1 MSMDN
6 STFYSKMNKRILFIP
21 LFEWVIILFIF
32 LGMLL
37 VLAKFAGGPVNS
49 DNLFYMD
56 AGLNGIKSF
65 HTLFYY
71 FHIYFQ
77 RFFME
82 IASSPLAGAK
92 LFWAFLISL
101 TSLLI
106 YLITRI
112 LTKQNS
118 WVNALLAV
126 AIFFSASFLSKY
138 SGRTENDLTAMMI
151 ITLIFFFY
159 LLAFRTEFSNLWII
173 GLLGFLFFLAFKS
186 KETALLCSYIILGIG
201 FSDTGN
207 FNFQK
212 IIKKIP
218 FLLLGFFLGGLFFI
232 LLNTIIV
239 KDPFWGIRISDFSGY
254 FVGIDTHVRWGD
266 ISKNYFSNEILISLL
281 IPFFLYVI
289 SGIQNNDNKIPA
301 SLKLFWFYPLILV
314 IFFTLLMIFSSGYKI
329 LVSDRLFFPAIPILC
344 VLGSQ
349 VIHFDM
355 VKTFRDWR
363 YIGLLFMIG
372 ILIAIFI
379 HYIIMITI
387 PITKYQY
394 NEVVQNII
402 QPLFLSF
409 LLISLFW
416 KKPIKIQRLSVP
428 VICLIVLLFHPT
440 LLSFKSLLVDR
451 PNSERA
457 NQIFYPFSAFSDQI
471 NYSPNM
477 KFYISSSINKEQQM
491 LLKRADEVSSIFN
504 VYFREDSNVEN
515 FINPIIYNIKK
526 GELFYLDPLK
536 SLPAM
541 NYDYALITTNDWTR
555 IKDNAQLF
563 ASISN
568 NYEIIFDDQGAIGLL
583 IRK

>member
-1 MSMDN
+1 MDN
-6 STFYSKMNKRILFIP
+6 STFYSKINRRILFIP
-21 LFEWVIILFIF
+21 LFEWVIILFVF

-56 AGLNGIKSF
+56 AGLNGLKSY

-92 LFWAFLISL
+92 LFWSFLISL
-101 TSLLI
+101 TTLLI

-118 WVNALLAV
+118 WINALLAV

-159 LLAFRTEFSNLWII
+159 LLAFQTEFSNLWII

-186 KETALLCSYIILGIG
+186 KETAILCSYIILGFG
-201 FSDTGN
+201 FSNSGN

-212 IIKKIP
+212 ILRKIP
-218 FLLLGFFLGGLFFI
+218 FLLLGFLLGGLFFV

-239 KDPFWGIRISDFSGY
+239 KDPFWGIRISDISGY
-254 FVGIDTHVRWGD
+254 FVGIDSHVRWGD
-266 ISKNYFSNEILISLL
+266 ISKNYFSNEILITLL
-281 IPFFLYVI
+281 IPFILYIV
-289 SGIQNNDNKIPA
+289 SGIQNSNKKIPA

-349 VIHFDM
+349 VIQFDM

-363 YIGLLFMIG
+363 YIGLILIIG
-372 ILIAIFI
+372 ILISISI
-379 HYIIMITI
+379 HYIITITI
-387 PITKYQY
+387 PITKYKY

-416 KKPIKIQRLSVP
+416 KKPIKIKQLSVP

-440 LLSFKSLLVDR
+440 VLNFKTFFIDR
-451 PNSERA
+451 SNSQRA
-457 NQIFYPFSAFSDQI
+457 NQIFYPFSAFSNQI
-471 NYSPNM
+471 KYSPNM
-477 KFYISSSINKEQQM
+477 KFYISSSINNEQQM

-504 VYFREDSNVEN
+504 IYFSEDSTVEN

-526 GELFYLDPLK
+526 GELFFLDPLE

-541 NYDYALITTNDWTR
+541 NYGYALISANDWIR
-555 IKDNAQLF
+555 IKDNAQLY
-563 ASISN
+563 ALISN
-568 NYEIIFDDQGAIGLL
+568 NYEIIFDDQGVIGLL

>member
-1 MSMDN
+1 MDN
-6 STFYSKMNKRILFIP
+6 STFYSKINRRILFIP
-21 LFEWVIILFIF
+21 LFEWVIILLVF

-56 AGLNGIKSF
+56 AGLNGLKSY

-92 LFWAFLISL
+92 LFWSFLISL
-101 TSLLI
+101 TTLLI
-106 YLITRI
+106 YLIARI

-118 WVNALLAV
+118 WINALLAV

-159 LLAFRTEFSNLWII
+159 LLAFQTEFSNLWII

-186 KETALLCSYIILGIG
+186 KETAILCSYIILGFG
-201 FSDTGN
+201 FSNSGN

-212 IIKKIP
+212 ILRNIP
-218 FLLLGFFLGGLFFI
+218 FLLLGFLLGGLFFV

-239 KDPFWGIRISDFSGY
+239 KDPFWGIRISDISGY
-254 FVGIDTHVRWGD
+254 FIGIDSHVRWGD
-266 ISKNYFSNEILISLL
+266 ISKNYFSNEILITLL
-281 IPFFLYVI
+281 IPFILYIV
-289 SGIQNNDNKIPA
+289 SGIQNNNKKIPA
-301 SLKLFWFYPLILV
+301 SLKLFWFFPLILV

-349 VIHFDM
+349 VIQFDL
-355 VKTFRDWR
+355 VKTYRDWR
-363 YIGLLFMIG
+363 YIGLIFILG
-372 ILIAIFI
+372 ILISISI
-379 HYIIMITI
+379 HYIITITL
-387 PITKYQY
+387 PITKYKY

-409 LLISLFW
+409 FLISLFW
-416 KKPIKIQRLSVP
+416 KKPIKIKQLSVP

-440 LLSFKSLLVDR
+440 LLNIKSFFVDR
-451 PNSERA
+451 PNSQRA
-457 NQIFYPFSAFSDQI
+457 NQIFYPFSAFSNQI
-471 NYSPNM
+471 KFSPNM
-477 KFYISSSINKEQQM
+477 KFYISSSINNEQQM

-504 VYFREDSNVEN
+504 VYFGEDSTVEN

-526 GELFYLDPLK
+526 GELFFLDPLE

-541 NYDYALITTNDWTR
+541 NFDYALITANDWIR
-555 IKDNAQLF
+555 IKDNKQLY
-563 ASISN
+563 ALISN
-568 NYEIIFDDQGAIGLL
+568 NYEIIFDDQGVIGLL

>member
-1 MSMDN
+1 MLNAPNHLKINM
-6 STFYSKMNKRILFIP
+6 RILWIP
-21 LFEWVIILFIF
+21 LFEWVIVIF
-32 LGMLL
+32 LFLGFFF
-37 VLAKFAGGPVNS
+37 VLGKFAGGPVNS

-56 AGLNGIKSF
+56 AGLNGLKSY

-92 LFWAFLISL
+92 LFWSFLISS
-101 TSLLI
+101 TCLLI

-118 WVNALLAV
+118 WINALIAV
-126 AIFFSASFLSKY
+126 ALFLSASFLSKY

-159 LLAFRTEFSNLWII
+159 LLAFRTGFSNLWII
-173 GLLGFLFFLAFKS
+173 GLLGFLFFLAFKT
-186 KETALLCSYIILGIG
+186 KETAFLCGYIILGFG
-201 FSDTGN
+201 FSNSGN

-212 IIKKIP
+212 ILRKIP
-218 FLLLGFFLGGLFFI
+218 FLLLGFFLGGLFYI

-254 FVGIDTHVRWGD
+254 FVGIDTHIRWGD
-266 ISKNYFSNEILISLL
+266 ISKNYFSNEILITLL
-281 IPFFLYVI
+281 IPFILYVI
-289 SGIQNNDNKIPA
+289 SGIQNNDKKIPA
-301 SLKLFWFYPLILV
+301 SLKLFWFYPFILV

-349 VIHFDM
+349 VIQFDI
-355 VKTFRDWR
+355 VKTFRDWWH
-363 YIGLLFMIG
+363 IGFLFLIG
-372 ILIAIFI
+372 ILISISI
-379 HYIIMITI
+379 HYIITITI
-387 PITKYQY
+387 PITKYKY
-394 NEVVQNII
+394 TEIVQNII

-409 LLISLFW
+409 FLISLFW
-416 KKPIKIQRLSVP
+416 KKPIKIKQLSVP

-440 LLSFKSLLVDR
+440 LLNFQSFFVDR
-451 PNSERA
+451 PNSQRA
-457 NQIFYPFSAFSDQI
+457 NQIFYPFSAFSEEI
-471 NYSPNM
+471 KYSPTM

-491 LLKRADEVSSIFN
+491 LLKRADEISSIFN
-504 VYFREDSNVEN
+504 VYFSEDSTVEN

-526 GELFYLDPLK
+526 GELFFLDPLE

-541 NYDYALITTNDWTR
+541 NYDYALISANDWIR
-555 IKDNAQLF
+555 IKDNVQLY
-563 ASISN
+563 ALISN
-568 NYEIIFDDQGAIGLL
+568 NYEIIFDDQGVIGLL

>member
-1 MSMDN
+1 MDN
-6 STFYSKMNKRILFIP
+6 STFFSKINRRILFIP
-21 LFEWVIILFIF
+21 LFEWVIILFVF

-65 HTLFYY
+65 HTLSYY

-118 WVNALLAV
+118 WINALLAV

-159 LLAFRTEFSNLWII
+159 LVAYQTEFSNQWLI
-173 GLLGFLFFLAFKS
+173 GLLGFLIFLAFKS
-186 KETALLCSYIILGIG
+186 KESAILCSYIVLGFG
-201 FSDTGN
+201 FSNSGN

-212 IIKKIP
+212 ILRKIP
-218 FLLLGFFLGGLFFI
+218 FLLLGFLLGGLFFI

-254 FVGIDTHVRWGD
+254 FAGIDSHVRWGD
-266 ISKNYFSNEILISLL
+266 ISKNYFNNEILITLL
-281 IPFFLYVI
+281 IPFILYII
-289 SGIQNNDNKIPA
+289 SGIQNNNKKFPA

-349 VIHFDM
+349 VIQFEM

-363 YIGLLFMIG
+363 YIGL
-372 ILIAIFI
+372 IFI
-379 HYIIMITI
+379 IGFLISISIYYIVIFTI
-387 PITKYQY
+387 PITKYKY
-394 NEVVQNII
+394 TEVTQNII

-409 LLISLFW
+409 FLISLFW
-416 KKPIKIQRLSVP
+416 KKPIKIQQLTVP

-440 LLSFKSLLVDR
+440 LLNFQSFFVDR
-451 PNSERA
+451 PNSQRA

-471 NYSPNM
+471 IYFPNM
-477 KFYISSSINKEQQM
+477 KFYISSNINKEQQM

-504 VYFREDSNVEN
+504 IYFSEDSSVEN

-526 GELFYLDPLK
+526 GELFYLDPLE

-541 NYDYALITTNDWTR
+541 NYDYALITSNDWSR

-563 ASISN
+563 ALISN
-568 NYEIIFDDQGAIGLL
+568 NYELIFDDQVVIGLL